1 MSRAAALVLGVA
13 LVLGG
18 CASGNATPDPAA
30 PVADLFSGGY
40 PTYRDPTSGITTI
53 LGTPDLAVGT
63 FRVALALSDRDGLVR
78 VPSVTVET
86 YRVPRPGVPSDPSR
100 WEGPVETRTATFT
113 AFPADPRGLY
123 ATALTFDRAGTWA
136 LRVRVPRAEGAPGEP
151 ASVAI
156 RFPVAKRALAPAAGD
171 AVPASRNRTVRDV
184 ASLAMLTSSGR
195 PDPALYQHSV
205 AQALEARRPFVVV
218 FASPAF
224 CTNALCGPQV
234 EEVGALA
241 STYAGRANFVH
252 IDIYERP
259 DEIRGD
265 LARARR
271 SPLLKDWGLKT
282 DEWTFVVGADGRVVA
297 RFEAF
302 VPRAEVEAALRR
314 GLDGP

>member
-1 MSRAAALVLGVA
+1 MSRVAALAAVLGVA
-13 LVLGG
+13 LLIEG
-18 CASGNATPDPAA
+18 CARGDARPDAAA
-30 PVADLFSGGY
+30 PVADPFSGGY
-40 PTYRDPTSGITTI
+40 ATYRDAASGITTI
-53 LGTPDLAVGT
+53 LGTPDLGVGT
-63 FRVALALSDRDGLVR
+63 FRVALALSDRSGLVR
-78 VPSVTVET
+78 VPDVTVET
-86 YRVPRPGVPSDPSR
+86 YRVPRPGIE
-100 WEGPVETRTATFT
+100 EGPVETRTATFT
-113 AFPADPRGLY
+113 PFPADPRGLY
-123 ATALTFDRAGTWA
+123 ATSLTFDRPGTWA
-136 LRVRVPRAEGAPGEP
+136 LRVRVPRPEGAPANVSLRFAVARR
-151 ASVAI
+151 AS
-156 RFPVAKRALAPAAGD
+156 APAVGD
-171 AVPASRNRTVRDV
+171 RVPASRNRTARDV
-184 ASLAMLTSSGR
+184 ASLEMLTSGAP
-195 PDPALYQHSV
+195 PDAALYQRSI
-205 AQALEARRPFVVV
+205 ASAIEARRPFVVV

-241 STYAGRANFVH
+241 STYAARADFVH

-314 GLDGP
+314 TLDGS